1 MFCTAATNS
10 LGEKEL
16 SDLYLNSHF
25 NLLFSEAEA
34 FGVVLSEANAHGV
47 PNIAFDV
54 GGISSVINNR
64 GGGKIFKKNTSMK
77 MVGDFIINII
87 KNEKNY
93 TDFCLDSLKRYE
105 EELNWNLSGRKV
117 IQYLKNIF

>member
-1 MFCTAATNS
+1 
-10 LGEKEL
+10 
-16 SDLYLNSHF
+16 
-25 NLLFSEAEA
+25 
-34 FGVVLSEANAHGV
+34 
-47 PNIAFDV
+47 
-54 GGISSVINNR
+54 
-64 GGGKIFKKNTSMK
+64 MK